1 MTLKLHPACA
11 AWPVMGET
19 ELAALAADI
28 KATGLREPIVMID
41 DEVLDGRCRWLA
53 CECAG
58 VDPRIRAFGDD
69 PSDGNDP
76 IVFVISKNKH
86 RRHSTKGQ
94 ISISLAELAN
104 LQQGSNRYE
113 TKKVDTLQKSVYS
126 YDALGKLGDVSRSA
140 IENAASLL
148 KNGTAEVI
156 AIVKAGSVPVG
167 LAAEAV
173 RATPREQQDGWT
185 ADDIKRVGK
194 KAMDRYPSKQRKTA
208 KPETTPGPPQSRRGK
223 SRDFAGPRP
232 TLRIL
237 SRDEAGEP
245 SLEEWN
251 QRAPGH
257 PPGVTKGRLH
267 VEKNGKVQ
275 LWSPADRALL
285 ELEGRARN
293 FTACL
298 RAILDPDGLEVPEIA
313 GLTFKHGGEFRR
325 SLRELLPRVEARL
338 AAFAAAFLDEKT
350 HETMDPAVAAC

>member
-1 MTLKLHPACA
+1 MIIVDRGIPELIA
-11 AWPVMGET
+11 AVDRGE
-19 ELAALAADI
+19 I
-28 KATGLREPIVMID
+28 
-41 DEVLDGRCRWLA
+41 
-53 CECAG
+53 
-58 VDPRIRAFGDD
+58 
-69 PSDGNDP
+69 
-76 IVFVISKNKH
+76 
-86 RRHSTKGQ
+86 
-94 ISISLAELAN
+94 
-104 LQQGSNRYE
+104 
-113 TKKVDTLQKSVYS
+113 
-126 YDALGKLGDVSRSA
+126 A
-140 IENAASLL
+140 IEPGFAIALQPQEQQ
-148 KNGTAEVI
+148 A
-156 AIVKAGSVPVG
+156 AIVNMPPPQRR
-167 LAAEAV
+167 EAV
-173 RATPREQQDGWT
+173 RELARPG
-185 ADDIKRVGK
+185 
-194 KAMDRYPSKQRKTA
+194 KQRGERDPKTDTA
-208 KPETTPGPPQSRRGK
+208 PVPPPVSRRGK

-267 VEKNGKVQ
+267 VEKHGKVQ

-293 FTACL
+293 FTAWL
-298 RAILDPDGLEVPEIA
+298 RTGLDPDGLEVPEIA

>member
-1 MTLKLHPACA
+1 MIIVDGGVP
-11 AWPVMGET
+11 E
-19 ELAALAADI
+19 
-28 KATGLREPIVMID
+28 LRE
-41 DEVLDGRCRWLA
+41 A
-53 CECAG
+53 
-58 VDPRIRAFGDD
+58 VDRGE
-69 PSDGNDP
+69 
-76 IVFVISKNKH
+76 
-86 RRHSTKGQ
+86 
-94 ISISLAELAN
+94 ISIFAGSKIA
-104 LQQGSNRYE
+104 QQSTDHQTE
-113 TKKVDTLQKSVYS
+113 
-126 YDALGKLGDVSRSA
+126 
-140 IENAASLL
+140 
-148 KNGTAEVI
+148 
-156 AIVKAGSVPVG
+156 IVKLPKPER
-167 LAAEAV
+167 AAAV
-173 RATPREQQDGWT
+173 RQLHT
-185 ADDIKRVGK
+185 AGK
-194 KAMDRYPSKQRKTA
+194 GKSK
-208 KPETTPGPPQSRRGK
+208 PGKSEAPPPPQSRRGK

-267 VEKNGKVQ
+267 VEKHGKVQ

-293 FTACL
+293 FTAWL
-298 RAILDPDGLEVPEIA
+298 RTGLDPDGLEVPEIA